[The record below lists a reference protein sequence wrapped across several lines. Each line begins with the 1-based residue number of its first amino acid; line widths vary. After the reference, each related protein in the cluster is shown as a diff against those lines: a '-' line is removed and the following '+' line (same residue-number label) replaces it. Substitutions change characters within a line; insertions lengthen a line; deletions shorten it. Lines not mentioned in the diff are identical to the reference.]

1 MAKKHNKKIFIV
13 VPAYNEANAIGEV
26 IDSIRKEGFNNI
38 IVVDDGSQDST
49 AKIARSKNAYVV
61 KHLIN
66 RGKGAATQTGM
77 DAAKLL
83 DADIV
88 VTIDADGQHYA
99 NDIKKIVKP
108 LLYDDYDVALGSRFL
123 RKNSIPFGKRIVN
136 YLANLIT
143 FVFYGIYVTDSQ
155 SGFRAYNKESNARI
169 NTTMDR
175 YEFESEILHQMKN
188 LHLTYKEVPIK
199 VRYTNYSKTR
209 YNHIPDFQPQG
220 LVNGIKMFLKMVVRS
235 ILS

>member
-1 MAKKHNKKIFIV
+1 MTKKTNQKIFIV
-13 VPAYNEANAIGEV
+13 IPAYNEAAAVGEV
-26 IDSIRKEGFNNI
+26 IDSIKSEGFHNI
-38 IVVDDGSQDST
+38 IVVDDGSQDNT
-49 AKIARSKNAYVV
+49 AKVARSKNAYVI

-99 NDIKKIVKP
+99 DDIKKIVKP
-108 LLYDDYDVALGSRFL
+108 LMNGKYDVTLGSRFL
-123 RKNSIPFGKRIVN
+123 RKNTIPFEKRIVN
-136 YLANLIT
+136 YIANIIT
-143 FVFYGIYVTDSQ
+143 FAFYGIYVTDSQ
-155 SGFRAYNKESNARI
+155 SGFRGYNKIANSRI

-175 YEFESEILHQMKN
+175 YEFESEVLHQMKN
-188 LHLTYKEVPIK
+188 LHLTYTEVPIK

-209 YNHIPDFQPQG
+209 YNHISDFQPQG
-220 LVNGIKMFLKMVVRS
+220 LINGVKMFLKMVIRS